1 MEKRETKGNI
11 GWHPDTECT
20 ELDDDEE
27 QESLQ
32 TTDILN
38 SPETSKE
45 TACQPFT
52 QQNPTSSNVIPSSS
66 ALVFAKPTRVSG
78 GKKNAQPE
86 TAASTLMKYL
96 LEKKEEETKSS
107 TSGLPTVTLDNPIDC
122 FLFGISP
129 TLKSLP
135 PYLQN
140 FAKTE
145 IFSTVQKFEL
155 QTMRS
160 SYSRDSRQLET
171 IEDTS
176 SSQDTESAKEYW
188 ENFIS

>member
-1 MEKRETKGNI
+1 MEERETKGNI
-11 GWHPDTECT
+11 GWHPDSENP
-20 ELDDDEE
+20 ELDYDDEE

-32 TTDILN
+32 TTDTPN
-38 SPETSKE
+38 SSEISKE
-45 TACQPFT
+45 TTSQPFT

-66 ALVFAKPTRVSG
+66 TVVFAKPTRVSG
-78 GKKNAQPE
+78 GKNNAQPE
-86 TAASTLMKYL
+86 TAASTIMKYL
-96 LEKKEEETKSS
+96 LVKKEESS

-140 FAKTE
+140 LAKTE

-160 SYSRDSRQLET
+160 SYPRDSTKLKT
-171 IEDTS
+171 IDDTS

>member
-1 MEKRETKGNI
+1 MEERETKGNI
-11 GWHPDTECT
+11 RWHPDTECT

-38 SPETSKE
+38 SPEISKE
-45 TACQPFT
+45 TASQPFT
-52 QQNPTSSNVIPSSS
+52 QQNPTSSNVIPSS

-78 GKKNAQPE
+78 GKKIAQPE

-140 FAKTE
+140 LAKTE
-145 IFSTVQKFEL
+145 IFSTMQKFEL